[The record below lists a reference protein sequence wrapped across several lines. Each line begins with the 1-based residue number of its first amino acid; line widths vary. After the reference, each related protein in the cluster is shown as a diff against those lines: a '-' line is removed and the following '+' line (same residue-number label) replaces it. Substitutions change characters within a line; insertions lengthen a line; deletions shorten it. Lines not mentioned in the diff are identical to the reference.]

1 MSRLAHFPSTLSH
14 SIGEIPPLER
24 IVVRFTDENISPALI
39 NVLATIT
46 LKTKKF
52 SLITKFQ
59 QKIGSK
65 YGALPSIKI
74 EEIK

>member
-1 MSRLAHFPSTLSH
+1 MYKITAI
-14 SIGEIPPLER
+14 SITG
-24 IVVRFTDENISPALI
+24 